1 MKKLCFIAAT
11 VVAIVLGM
19 TGCFKSETCDAIV
32 YCREGFAGA
41 MTPETEGL
49 NSKEMRKI
57 FNAHMLELGESFGD
71 NDVIIR
77 RQNNEE
83 YVKQGDIQAAKD
95 ADSEVKEKYGDPVR
109 VQERYSHLSIAV
121 YYRFGGNPEVKVATY
136 TYKDEI
142 ED

>member
-41 MTPETEGL
+41 LTPETEGL
-49 NSKEMRKI
+49 NSQEMRKI
-57 FNAHMLELGESFGD
+57 FNAHMLELGDSFGD

-83 YVKQGDIQAAKD
+83 YVKQAVIQAAKD
-95 ADSEVKEKYGDPVR
+95 ADAEVKEKYGDPVT
-109 VQERYSHLSIAV
+109 VKDNFKSLKMSV
-121 YYRFGGNPEVKVATY
+121 YYDFADNPEVKVVTY
-136 TYKDEI
+136 IYKE
-142 ED
+142 ETE

>member
-41 MTPETEGL
+41 LTPETEGL
-49 NSKEMRKI
+49 NSQEMRKI

-83 YVKQGDIQAAKD
+83 YVKQAVIQAAKD
-95 ADSEVKEKYGDPVR
+95 ADAEVKEKYGDPVT
-109 VQERYSHLSIAV
+109 VKENYKSLKMSV
-121 YYRFGGNPEVKVATY
+121 YYDFADNPEVKVVTY
-136 TYKDEI
+136 IYKE
-142 ED
+142 ETE

>member
-41 MTPETEGL
+41 LTPETEGL

-83 YVKQGDIQAAKD
+83 YVKQAVIQAAKD
-95 ADSEVKEKYGDPVR
+95 ADAEVKEKYGDPVT
-109 VQERYSHLSIAV
+109 VKENFKSLKMSV
-121 YYRFGGNPEVKVATY
+121 YYDFADNPEVKVVTY
-136 TYKDEI
+136 IYKE
-142 ED
+142 ETE

>member
-1 MKKLCFIAAT
+1 
-11 VVAIVLGM
+11 
-19 TGCFKSETCDAIV
+19 
-32 YCREGFAGA
+32 
-41 MTPETEGL
+41 
-49 NSKEMRKI
+49 
-57 FNAHMLELGESFGD
+57 MLELGESFGD

-83 YVKQGDIQAAKD
+83 YVKQAVIQAAKD
-95 ADSEVKEKYGDPVR
+95 ADAEVKEKYGDPVR

-142 ED
+142 E